1 MEIRWTEEA
10 IKHLENILDFWD
22 KHNYSN
28 AYSNKIITE
37 LKQVELAIAENPYF
51 LTKFIESVKL
61 YQRHFLK
68 GKFSLYYDIVEEE
81 NVVIIKFFRSSYQKP
96 L

>member
-10 IKHLENILDFWD
+10 IKHLENTLDFWS
-22 KHNYSN
+22 KHNYSDD
-28 AYSNKIITE
+28 YSNKIIRE
-37 LKQVELAIAENPYF
+37 LKQVELVIAENPYF
-51 LTKFIESVKL
+51 LARFIESIRL

-68 GKFSLYYDIVEEE
+68 GKFSLYYDIGEEE

>member
-10 IKHLENILDFWD
+10 IKHLENTLDFWD
-22 KHNYSN
+22 KHKYSN

-68 GKFSLYYDIVEEE
+68 GKFSELLEMEDLTI
-81 NVVIIKFFRSSYQKP
+81 
-96 L
+96 